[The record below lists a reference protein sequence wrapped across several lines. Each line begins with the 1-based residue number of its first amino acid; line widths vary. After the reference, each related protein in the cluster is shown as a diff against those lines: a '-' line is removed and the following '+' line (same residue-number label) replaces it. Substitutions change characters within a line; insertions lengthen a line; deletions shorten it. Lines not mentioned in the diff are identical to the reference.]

1 MDWINFLI
9 SLIEIFIICAVDLW
23 THAVQRGWWGWKNCL
38 WSHQKFLLSDTNL
51 HEVECN
57 AITSVARRPKAA
69 SCLSARK
76 FSTFSLASK
85 LNFLR
90 TERHHEAGTD
100 KSSGE
105 DVRRRPSRKHATFIF
120 HYYAAASRWIG
131 RSKPAE
137 SSRRSFLSSPSPRS
151 TSSIG
156 KSTWVRGSTKL
167 LFRKVTKL
175 DGVFVRRWRGGWSL
189 TLSE

>member
-23 THAVQRGWWGWKNCL
+23 THAVQRGWGWKNCL

-51 HEVECN
+51 HGVECS
-57 AITSVARRPKAA
+57 AITSVARRLTAA

-76 FSTFSLASK
+76 FSTFSLAFK

-90 TERHHEAGTD
+90 TKRHHEAGAD
-100 KSSGE
+100 KSSRE
-105 DVRRRPSRKHATFIF
+105 DVRRRPNRKHATFIF

-131 RSKPAE
+131 RSKPVE
-137 SSRRSFLSSPSPRS
+137 SSRRNSLSSPSPRL
-151 TSSIG
+151 TSSID
-156 KSTWVRGSTKL
+156 KNTWAPESTKL

-175 DGVFVRRWRGGWSL
+175 DGVFDRRWRGGWSF